1 MHKPFRLS
9 RHFPTKTEVKT
20 MSLPLIAP
28 PAESAPK
35 PKLYLRRFLTVLSM
49 FIIIGIPVLPVFAQ
63 QRAIANPSIEQPVIP
78 SDYLQ
83 INADSVP
90 GWLTTHPVDPTRG
103 RMIEI
108 WRNGFNGI
116 NTATG
121 AGHQF
126 VELNAEARS
135 MIYQQICMTN
145 GESFSY
151 SFLHRGRASAT
162 NPDVAEFR
170 LGIPSGL
177 PAGSVGADA
186 YSYPIVRV
194 STTNNGTQGAAP
206 TGNGTINPSV
216 LVNGWRRYSG
226 TYTYSGQTRMVN
238 IGFVAI
244 STALG
249 NVTVGNFL
257 DQWQIQL
264 APYLEFSASS
274 DSGFEGTG
282 GTNTPAN
289 RPGIRISGNV
299 TSNVTL
305 TVAYTGGTATLG
317 EDFSMTVPYQ
327 YGNTT
332 SSAVITIPPG
342 TYDGISESSIFRI
355 PFSVATDMSLEADET
370 ANFQVTNV
378 TGATV
383 ANLTTCTA
391 APIQTMSYTILND
404 DLTTAG
410 GVNLTGRVIGPDGRG
425 IGHALVTITTGDGE
439 QRTAIS
445 NHFGYYRFL
454 DITAGDFV
462 ILSVT
467 AKNRSFISPTMAFI
481 INEDLAQVDF
491 IAD

>member
-1 MHKPFRLS
+1 MYLATIGRTAAAAPTRNV
-9 RHFPTKTEVKT
+9 FPQVFLFILFGI
-20 MSLPLIAP
+20 SLMAAP
-28 PAESAPK
+28 A
-35 PKLYLRRFLTVLSM
+35 
-49 FIIIGIPVLPVFAQ
+49 IPVFAQ
-63 QRAIANPSIEQPVIP
+63 QRAIANPSIEQPVIT

-90 GWLTTHPVDPTRG
+90 GWMTTHPVDPTRG

-116 NTATG
+116 NTAAG
-121 AGHQF
+121 AGNQF
-126 VELNAEARS
+126 VELNAEAQS
-135 MIYQQICMTN
+135 MIYQRICMTS

-151 SFLHRGRASAT
+151 SFLHRGRSSAT
-162 NPDVAEFR
+162 APDVAEFR
-170 LGIPSGL
+170 LGIPTGL
-177 PAGSVGADA
+177 PAGSVAADS

-194 STTNNGTQGAAP
+194 STTNNGTQGAPP
-206 TGNGTINPSV
+206 TGGGTINPSA
-216 LVNGWRRYSG
+216 LVNNWRRYSG
-226 TYTYSGQTRMVN
+226 TYTYSGPTRMVN
-238 IGFVAI
+238 IGFVAV
-244 STALG
+244 STAGG

-282 GTNTPAN
+282 GSNTAAN

-299 TSNVTL
+299 TANVTL
-305 TVAYTGGTATLG
+305 TVRHTGGTATIG
-317 EDFSMTVPYQ
+317 EDFSMSIPYQ
-327 YGNTT
+327 YGNASNT
-332 SSAVITIPPG
+332 AVITIPPG
-342 TYDGISESSIFRI
+342 TYDGVSESSIFRI
-355 PFSVATDMSLEADET
+355 PFSVGTDMSLEADET
-370 ANFQVTNV
+370 ANFQVINV

-410 GVNLTGRVIGPDGRG
+410 GVNLAGRVLAADGRG
-425 IGHALVTITTGDGE
+425 IPRALVTLTTGDGD
-439 QRTAIS
+439 QRTAIT

-462 ILSVT
+462 ILGVT
-467 AKNRSFISPTMAFI
+467 AKNRTFASPTMAFI
-481 INEDLAQVDF
+481 VNEDLAQVDF
-491 IAD
+491 TAN